1 MRRSTSTYCGFLI
14 FAAFALLL
22 GYFHLLAMYVN
33 RLDTPTHGSNPD
45 DPFHEFKTKRT
56 TTVSIGQPRLRLD
69 AKEVRQRM
77 EEAQQTVPPV
87 VQSIEGVPIANIT
100 TSTGVNNLLAVEDA
114 KVRAERVLYI
124 ITPTH
129 ARMTQ
134 MVDLVRFQQTLQLAA
149 ALQHIQIY
157 WIIVEDAEACSRKVR
172 MIAEE
177 SGLPFAHKATFY
189 KKKRRT
195 LQNKK
200 KRGKND
206 PGPHRGLLQ
215 RNLGLDTVLEV
226 GKEGV
231 VYFADDDNGYHV
243 QLFAE
248 LLYTRYASI
257 FAVGLSGGS
266 AYERCHV
273 NGATGKIDAILSTW
287 KPKYRVPVKN
297 KPGKFTNP
305 ERKFGI
311 DMAGFA
317 FSTAALVERKP
328 RFDSQ
333 STAGML
339 ETDFLSMLVQGISDL
354 EPLAANC
361 TRILVW
367 HVKTTEPQYF
377 GNPES
382 SDHTFELIKSLV

>member
-1 MRRSTSTYCGFLI
+1 MKMPRTIYYGFLI
-14 FAAFALLL
+14 VLAFALLL
-22 GYFHLLAMYVN
+22 GYFYVLVVYVH
-33 RLDTPTHGSNPD
+33 RLDTPSQHDTHQD
-45 DPFHEFKTKRT
+45 DPFYEFKTKGTATAIIR
-56 TTVSIGQPRLRLD
+56 QPRLRLD
-69 AKEVRQRM
+69 AKESRHQM

-87 VQSIEGVPIANIT
+87 VQSIEGVPLANWT
-100 TSTGVNNLLAVEDA
+100 AMDHNRLAVEDDT
-114 KVRAERVLYI
+114 VRAKRVIYI

-129 ARMTQ
+129 GRITQ
-134 MVDLVRFQQTLQLAA
+134 MVDLVRFQQTLQLVAA
-149 ALQHIQIY
+149 VHHRHIY
-157 WIIVEDAEACSRKVR
+157 WIIVEDAEACSGKVR
-172 MIAEE
+172 KMAEE

-195 LQNKK
+195 LKNKNKK
-200 KRGKND
+200 DKND

-215 RNLGLDTVLEV
+215 RNLGLDIVLEV

-243 QLFAE
+243 QLFTE
-248 LLYTRYASI
+248 LLYTQHASI

-273 NGATGKIDAILSTW
+273 NEATGKVDAILSTW

-297 KPGKFTNP
+297 KPGTFTNP

-317 FSTAALVERKP
+317 FSTAALVEKKP
-328 RFDSQ
+328 RFDPQ

-339 ETDFLSMLVQGISDL
+339 ETDFLSMLVQDISDL

-382 SDHTFELIKSLV
+382 SDRTFELIKSLV